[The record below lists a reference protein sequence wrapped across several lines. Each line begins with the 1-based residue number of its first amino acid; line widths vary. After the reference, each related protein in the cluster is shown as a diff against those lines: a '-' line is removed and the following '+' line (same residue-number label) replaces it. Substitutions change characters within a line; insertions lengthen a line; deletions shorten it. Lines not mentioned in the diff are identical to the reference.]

1 MTLKELIGQ
10 MTVAEKAKFTEG
22 INAWETP
29 ALERLGI
36 PSIRVADG
44 PHGVRKQN
52 DTEDTTPEAAG
63 TVTSVCFPSA
73 SALAASF
80 NRGVF
85 ATLGE
90 TLAKECKALDVDMI
104 LGPAI
109 NIKRSPLCGRNF
121 EYVSEDPY
129 LTGELATAY
138 VKGVQRHNVGVS
150 VKHFAANNQEKRRM
164 TISAVIDERT
174 LREIYLSAFE
184 AVVKGAD
191 PDSLMCSY
199 NGINGVFSS
208 QNKKLLT
215 DILRDEWG
223 YKGFVM
229 SDWGAV
235 HERPLGVAAGLDLGM
250 PGSGGKDAKDVE
262 EAVLNGTLDESLL
275 DAAVANV
282 LKKVDKYKG
291 IPLLHE
297 GKEEAD
303 VASAASGGC
312 DVDGDT
318 SVNPEENVKVKPQF
332 NRSDDHKIARKIASE
347 CMVLLKNEGML
358 PLSTSEKIVFIGEY
372 AKKPRFQGAGSSHIE
387 AFRISSPLAA
397 ARHFA
402 DVRYKKGFGVNDEKL
417 DEKLADEAVLAAR
430 KASVAVVF
438 AGLPDEYES
447 EGFDRDGLSL
457 PEAQNELIARIC
469 KVQPNT
475 VVCLQNGSPVTM
487 PWINDVNAVLECY
500 LAGEAG
506 GEACAKILFGKTNP
520 SGKLAETFPLKL
532 SDTPCREN
540 FPGRAKTVEYREAI
554 FVGYRYYDKVSM
566 NVLFPFGHGLSYT
579 NFSYSNLRIN
589 NKVDE
594 VEVNFKLKNSGSCSG
609 AEVAQVYVGKPVG
622 QVHRAVREL
631 KGFEKIYLEP
641 GEEREITI
649 TLDKRAFSYYSAG
662 EGDWVVEPGSYH
674 ISVGSSSRDL
684 RLRGVVTLD
693 TNGGSVKLHKADELP
708 TYFFG
713 DPAVVSDEE
722 FATLLCAPI
731 PEADY
736 KPGEKFTLFNSLED
750 VKNTRF
756 GRVFYRIAKLAC
768 KGHTLLGSK
777 KMFETNVLET
787 QMRNYFTWSGG
798 RVTEDTAKA
807 LLGLFNNED
816 IEKNLK
822 IVASAGI
829 DLVKGRLTKK

>member
-10 MTVAEKAKFTEG
+10 MTVEEKAMFTEG
-22 INAWETP
+22 ANAWETP
-29 ALERLGI
+29 ALDRLSI

-52 DTEDTTPEAAG
+52 DTEDPSPEAAG

-90 TLAKECKALDVDMI
+90 TLAEECRALDVNII

-129 LTGELATAY
+129 LTGELASAY
-138 VKGVQRHNVGVS
+138 VKGVQRHGVGVS

-164 TISAVIDERT
+164 TISAVMDERT

-184 AVVKGAD
+184 AVVKQSA
-191 PDSLMCSY
+191 PDSMMCSY

-208 QNKKLLT
+208 QNKKLLK

-250 PGSGGKDAKDVE
+250 PGSGGSDAKRVE
-262 EAVLNGTLDESLL
+262 EAVLSGKLDEALL
-275 DAAVANV
+275 DEAVANI
-282 LKKVDKYKG
+282 LKKVDKYKK

-297 GKEEAD
+297 GEEVKEE
-303 VASAASGGC
+303 
-312 DVDGDT
+312 
-318 SVNPEENVKVKPQF
+318 KVKSQF
-332 NRSDDHKIARKIASE
+332 NRAADHKIAGKIASE
-347 CMVLLKNEGML
+347 CMVLLKNEGLL
-358 PLSTSEKIVFIGEY
+358 PLSTSEKIVFIGEF
-372 AKKPRFQGAGSSHIE
+372 ARKPRFQGAGSSHIE
-387 AFRISSPLAA
+387 AFKVSSPLAA
-397 ARHFA
+397 ARYFA
-402 DVRYKKGFGVNDEKL
+402 DVTYKKGFGCDDEKL
-417 DEKLADEAVLAAR
+417 DEKLAEDAVLAAR

-447 EGFDRDGLSL
+447 EGFDRDGLHL
-457 PEAQNELIARIC
+457 PEAQNKLIERIC
-469 KVQPNT
+469 RVQPNT
-475 VVCLQNGSPVTM
+475 IVCLQNGSPVTM
-487 PWINDVNAVLECY
+487 PWINSVNAVLECY
-500 LAGEAG
+500 LAGEAS
-506 GEACAKILFGKTNP
+506 GEACAKILFGKINP
-520 SGKLAETFPLKL
+520 SGKLAETFPMKL

-540 FPGRAKTVEYREAI
+540 FPGKAKTVEYREAI
-554 FVGYRYYDKVSM
+554 YVGYRYYDKVSM

-579 NFSYSNLRIN
+579 TFAYSDLKIN
-589 NKVDE
+589 NKIDE
-594 VEVNFKLKNSGSCSG
+594 VEVNFKLKNSGQRAG
-609 AEVAQVYVGKPVG
+609 AEVCQLYVGKPVG

-631 KGFEKIYLEP
+631 KGFEKIYLQP
-641 GEEREITI
+641 GEEREVTMV
-649 TLDKRAFSYYSAG
+649 LDKRAFSYYSTG
-662 EGDWVVEPGSYH
+662 EGQWAVEPGTYH

-693 TNGGSVKLHKADELP
+693 TEGAGVKLHKADELP

-713 DPAVVSDEE
+713 DPAVVPDEE

-731 PEADY
+731 PEAEY
-736 KPGEKFTLFNSLED
+736 APGEKFTLYNSLED
-750 VKNTRF
+750 VKNTKF
-756 GRVFYRIAKLAC
+756 GKLAYKMAKLAC
-768 KGHTLLGSK
+768 KGHTLLGSRR
-777 KMFETNVLET
+777 MFETNVLET
-787 QMRNYFTWSGG
+787 QMRNFSTWSGG
-798 RVTEDTAKA
+798 KVNEETAKA
-807 LLGLFNNED
+807 LLGLFNNEE

-822 IVASAGI
+822 TVASAGI
-829 DLVKGRLTKK
+829 DLVKGRLTKKR

>member
-10 MTVAEKAKFTEG
+10 MTLAEKAMFTEG
-22 INAWETP
+22 KNAWETP
-29 ALERLGI
+29 ALERLSV

-85 ATLGE
+85 AMLGE
-90 TLAKECKALDVDMI
+90 TLAKECKSLDVDMI

-129 LTGELATAY
+129 LTGELAGAY

-150 VKHFAANNQEKRRM
+150 VKHFAANNQEKKRM
-164 TISAVIDERT
+164 TISAVIDDRT

-184 AVVKGAD
+184 SVVKSAR

-208 QNKKLLT
+208 QNRKLLH

-223 YKGFVM
+223 YDGFVM

-235 HERPLGVAAGLDLGM
+235 HDRPIGVASGLDLGM
-250 PGSGGKDAKDVE
+250 PSSGGVDAKAVE
-262 EAVLNGTLDESLL
+262 EAVKNGTLDESLL
-275 DAAVANV
+275 DEAVANI

-297 GKEEAD
+297 GD
-303 VASAASGGC
+303 
-312 DVDGDT
+312 
-318 SVNPEENVKVKPQF
+318 SVTARNSESSDNSQF

-358 PLSTSEKIVFIGEY
+358 PLSTSEKIVFIGEF
-372 AKKPRFQGAGSSHIE
+372 ARKPRFQGAGSSHIE
-387 AFRISSPLAA
+387 AFRVSSPLAA

-402 DVRYKKGFGVNDEKL
+402 DVRYKKGFGCDDEKL
-417 DEKLADEAVLAAR
+417 DEKLAEEAVLAAR
-430 KASVAVVF
+430 KAAVTVVF

-447 EGFDRDGLSL
+447 EGFDRDSLKL
-457 PEAQNELIARIC
+457 PEAQNELIRRIC
-469 KVQPNT
+469 KVTPNII
-475 VVCLQNGSPVTM
+475 VCLQNGSPVSM

-506 GEACAKILFGKTNP
+506 GEACARILFGKTNP

-532 SDTPCREN
+532 SDTPCFDN
-540 FPGRAKTVEYREAI
+540 FPGKAKTVEYREAI
-554 FVGYRYYDKVSM
+554 YVGYRYYDKVSKE
-566 NVLFPFGHGLSYT
+566 VLFPFGHGLSYT
-579 NFSYSNLRIN
+579 TFAYSDLKISNEIDDV
-589 NKVDE
+589 KI
-594 VEVNFKLKNSGSCSG
+594 NFKIKNSGRCAG
-609 AEVAQVYVGKPVG
+609 AEVAQVYVGRPTG

-641 GEEREITI
+641 GEEREITVI
-649 TLDKRAFSYYSAG
+649 LDRRAFSYYSV
-662 EGDWVVEPGSYH
+662 GDAAWTIEPGSYH
-674 ISVGSSSRDL
+674 ISVGSSSRDI

-693 TNGGSVKLHKADELP
+693 TVGAKENPHRAEELS

-713 DPAVVSDEE
+713 DPAKIGDEE
-722 FATLLCAPI
+722 FTKLLGMPL

-736 KPGEKFTLFNSLED
+736 APDEKFTLYNSLED

-756 GRVFYRIAKLAC
+756 GKVFYKLAKLAC

-829 DLVKGRLTKK
+829 DLVKGRLTKRND

>member
-10 MTVAEKAKFTEG
+10 MTVAEKARFMEG
-22 INAWETP
+22 VNAWETP

-215 DILRDEWG
+215 DILRNEWG

-250 PGSGGKDAKDVE
+250 PSSGGKDAKDVE
-262 EAVLNGTLDESLL
+262 EAVNNGTLDEALL
-275 DAAVANV
+275 DTAVANI
-282 LKKVDKYKG
+282 LKKVDKYKK

-297 GKEEAD
+297 GETPAEED
-303 VASAASGGC
+303 ES
-312 DVDGDT
+312 
-318 SVNPEENVKVKPQF
+318 KVKPQF

-372 AKKPRFQGAGSSHIE
+372 ARKPRFQGAGSSHITS
-387 AFRISSPLAA
+387 FRVSSPLAA

-402 DVRYKKGFGVNDEKL
+402 DVRYKKGFGVDDEKL

-430 KASVAVVF
+430 KASVAVIF

-447 EGFDRDGLSL
+447 EGFDRDGLNL

-506 GEACAKILFGKTNP
+506 GEACAKILFGKVNP
-520 SGKLAETFPLKL
+520 SGKLAETFPLRL

-579 NFSYSNLRIN
+579 TFSYSDLRIN
-589 NKVDE
+589 HKVDE
-594 VEVNFKLKNSGSCSG
+594 VEVNFKIKNSGSCSG

-693 TNGGSVKLHKADELP
+693 TSGGSVKLHKADELP

-736 KPGEKFTLFNSLED
+736 KPGEKFTLYNSLED

-756 GRVFYRIAKLAC
+756 GKVFYRIAKLAC

-787 QMRNYFTWSGG
+787 QMRNYFAWSNG

-822 IVASAGI
+822 IVAAAGI
-829 DLVKGRLTKK
+829 DLVKGRFTGKK

>member
-10 MTVAEKAKFTEG
+10 MTVAEKARFMEG
-22 INAWETP
+22 VNAWETP

-215 DILRDEWG
+215 DILRNEWG

-250 PGSGGKDAKDVE
+250 PSSGGKDAKDVE
-262 EAVLNGTLDESLL
+262 EAVNNGTLDEALL
-275 DAAVANV
+275 DTAVANI
-282 LKKVDKYKG
+282 LKKVDKYKK

-297 GKEEAD
+297 GETPTEED
-303 VASAASGGC
+303 ES
-312 DVDGDT
+312 
-318 SVNPEENVKVKPQF
+318 KIKPQF

-372 AKKPRFQGAGSSHIE
+372 ARKPRFQGAGSSHITS
-387 AFRISSPLAA
+387 FRVSSPLAA

-402 DVRYKKGFGVNDEKL
+402 DVRYKKGFGVDDEKL

-430 KASVAVVF
+430 KASVAVIF

-447 EGFDRDGLSL
+447 EGFDRDGLNL

-506 GEACAKILFGKTNP
+506 GEACAKILFGKVNP
-520 SGKLAETFPLKL
+520 SGKLAETFPLRL

-579 NFSYSNLRIN
+579 TFSYSDLRIN
-589 NKVDE
+589 HKVDE
-594 VEVNFKLKNSGSCSG
+594 VEVNFKIKNSGSCSG

-693 TNGGSVKLHKADELP
+693 TSGGSVKLHKADELP

-736 KPGEKFTLFNSLED
+736 KPGEKFTLYNSLED

-756 GRVFYRIAKLAC
+756 GKVFYRIAKLAC

-787 QMRNYFTWSGG
+787 QMRNYFAWSNG

-822 IVASAGI
+822 IVAAAGI
-829 DLVKGRLTKK
+829 DLVKGRFTGKK

>member
-10 MTVAEKAKFTEG
+10 MTVAEKARFMEG
-22 INAWETP
+22 VNAWETP

-215 DILRDEWG
+215 DILRNEWG

-250 PGSGGKDAKDVE
+250 PSSGGKDAKDVE
-262 EAVLNGTLDESLL
+262 EAVNNGTLDEALL
-275 DAAVANV
+275 DTAVANI
-282 LKKVDKYKG
+282 LKKVDKYKK

-297 GKEEAD
+297 EETPA
-303 VASAASGGC
+303 
-312 DVDGDT
+312 
-318 SVNPEENVKVKPQF
+318 EEDKSKVKPQF

-372 AKKPRFQGAGSSHIE
+372 ARKPRFQGAGSSHITS
-387 AFRISSPLAA
+387 FRVSSPLAA

-402 DVRYKKGFGVNDEKL
+402 DVRYKKGFGVDDEKL

-430 KASVAVVF
+430 KASVAVIF

-447 EGFDRDGLSL
+447 EGFDRDGLNL

-475 VVCLQNGSPVTM
+475 VVCIQNGSPVTM
-487 PWINDVNAVLECY
+487 PWINDVNGVLECY

-506 GEACAKILFGKTNP
+506 GEACAKILFGKVNP
-520 SGKLAETFPLKL
+520 SGKLAETFPLRL

-579 NFSYSNLRIN
+579 TFSYSDLRIN
-589 NKVDE
+589 HKVDE
-594 VEVNFKLKNSGSCSG
+594 VEVNFKIKNSGSCSG

-693 TNGGSVKLHKADELP
+693 TSGGSVKLHKADELP

-736 KPGEKFTLFNSLED
+736 KPGEKFTLYNSLED
-750 VKNTRF
+750 VKHTRF
-756 GRVFYRIAKLAC
+756 GKVFYRIAKLAC

-787 QMRNYFTWSGG
+787 QMRNYFAWSNG

-822 IVASAGI
+822 IVAAAGI
-829 DLVKGRLTKK
+829 DLVKGRFTGKK

>member
-1 MTLKELIGQ
+1 MTLE
-10 MTVAEKAKFTEG
+10 EKAAFTEG
-22 INAWETP
+22 ANAWET
-29 ALERLGI
+29 ASLERLSV
-36 PSIRVADG
+36 PSFRVADG

-52 DTEDTTPEAAG
+52 DAEDTTPEAAG

-121 EYVSEDPY
+121 EYVSEDPF
-129 LTGELATAY
+129 LTGELASAY
-138 VKGVQRHNVGVS
+138 VKGVQRHGVGVS

-164 TISAVIDERT
+164 TINAVIDERT

-184 AVVKGAD
+184 KVVKEAR

-199 NGINGVFSS
+199 NAINGAFSS
-208 QNKKLLT
+208 QNKRLLT
-215 DILRDEWG
+215 DILRKEWG
-223 YKGFVM
+223 YDGFVM

-235 HERPLGVAAGLDLGM
+235 HDRPQGVAAGLDLGM
-250 PGSGGKDAKDVE
+250 PGSGGEYAANVV
-262 EAVLNGTLDESLL
+262 EAVKNGTLDEELL
-275 DAAVANV
+275 DEAVANI
-282 LKKVDKYKG
+282 LKKIDKYKN

-297 GKEEAD
+297 GEQP
-303 VASAASGGC
+303 
-312 DVDGDT
+312 VDIER
-318 SVNPEENVKVKPQF
+318 SEIKPQF
-332 NRSDDHKIARKIASE
+332 NRADDHKIARRIAGE
-347 CMVLLKNEGML
+347 CMVLLKNEGLL
-358 PLSTSEKIVFIGEY
+358 PLSTSEKIVFIGEF

-387 AFRISSPLAA
+387 SFRVSSPLTA

-402 DVRYKKGFGVNDEKL
+402 DVRYKKGFGIDDEKL

-457 PEAQNELIARIC
+457 PAAQNELIARIC

-475 VVCLQNGSPVTM
+475 IVCLQNGSPVTM
-487 PWINDVNAVLECY
+487 PWIRDVNAVLECY
-500 LAGEAG
+500 LAGEAC
-506 GEACAKILFGKTNP
+506 GEACAKILFGKINP
-520 SGKLAETFPLKL
+520 SGKLAETFPLRL

-540 FPGRAKTVEYREAI
+540 FPGKPKTVEYREAI
-554 FVGYRYYDKVSM
+554 FVGYRYYDKVSA

-579 NFSYSNLRIN
+579 TFSYSDLVVN
-589 NKVDE
+589 NKVDG
-594 VEVNFKLKNSGSCSG
+594 VEINFKIKNSGKCAG

-641 GEEREITI
+641 GEEKQITI
-649 TLDKRAFSYYSAG
+649 ELDKRAFSYYSSG
-662 EGDWVVEPGSYH
+662 EGEWVVEPGTYH

-693 TNGGSVKLHKADELP
+693 TDGGKVRLHKPDELP

-713 DPAVVSDEE
+713 DPAVVPDEE
-722 FATLLCAPI
+722 FRALICGPI
-731 PEADY
+731 PEGDY
-736 KPGEKFTLFNSLED
+736 LPGEKFTLSNSLED
-750 VKNTRF
+750 VRHTRF
-756 GRVFYRIAKLAC
+756 GRVFYKIAKLSC

-777 KMFETNVLET
+777 RMYETDVLES
-787 QMRNYFTWSGG
+787 QMCNYFGKSKDFF
-798 RVTEDTAKA
+798 TEETQNA

-822 IVASAGI
+822 IVASSGI
-829 DLVKGRLTKK
+829 DLIRGRLTGKK

>member
-10 MTVAEKAKFTEG
+10 MTVAEKAAFTEG
-22 INAWETP
+22 ANAWETP
-29 ALERLGI
+29 ALERLSI

-90 TLAKECKALDVDMI
+90 TLAKECKALDVNMI

-208 QNKKLLT
+208 QNKKLLK

-235 HERPLGVAAGLDLGM
+235 HERPLGVASGLDLGM
-250 PGSGGKDAKDVE
+250 PSSGGADAKSVE

-275 DAAVANV
+275 DEAVANI
-282 LKKVDKYKG
+282 LRKVDKYKG

-297 GKEEAD
+297 GE
-303 VASAASGGC
+303 
-312 DVDGDT
+312 DT
-318 SVNPEENVKVKPQF
+318 NREDTKSDNEKVKPEF
-332 NRSDDHKIARKIASE
+332 NRAEDHKIARRIAGE
-347 CMVLLKNEGML
+347 CMVLLKNEGLL

-372 AKKPRFQGAGSSHIE
+372 ARKPRFQGAGSSHIE
-387 AFRISSPLAA
+387 AFRVSSPLAA
-397 ARHFA
+397 ARQFA
-402 DVRYKKGFGVNDEKL
+402 DVRYKKGFGVDDEKL
-417 DEKLADEAVLAAR
+417 DERLADEAVLAAR

-447 EGFDRDGLSL
+447 EGFDRDGLGL
-457 PEAQNELIARIC
+457 PAAQNELIARIC

-475 VVCLQNGSPVTM
+475 IVCLQNGSPVTM

-506 GEACAKILFGKTNP
+506 GEACAKILFGKINP
-520 SGKLAETFPLKL
+520 SGKLAETFPLRL

-540 FPGRAKTVEYREAI
+540 FPGKAKTVEYREAI
-554 FVGYRYYDKVSM
+554 YVGYRYYDKVSM

-579 NFSYSNLRIN
+579 TFSYSDLKIN
-589 NKVDE
+589 HKIDE
-594 VEVNFKLKNSGSCSG
+594 VEVNFKIKNSGKCAG
-609 AEVAQVYVGKPVG
+609 AEVCQLYVGKPVG

-631 KGFEKIYLEP
+631 KGFEKVYLEP
-641 GEEREITI
+641 GEEREITMI
-649 TLDKRAFSYYSAG
+649 LDTRAFSYYSAG
-662 EGDWVVEPGSYH
+662 EADWAIEPGSYH

-693 TNGGSVKLHKADELP
+693 TNGGGVKMHKADELP

-731 PEADY
+731 PAAEYA
-736 KPGEKFTLFNSLED
+736 PGEKFTLYNSLED

-756 GRVFYRIAKLAC
+756 GKVFYKLAKLAC

-798 RVTEDTAKA
+798 KVTEDTAKA

-822 IVASAGI
+822 IVAAAGI
-829 DLVKGRLTKK
+829 DLVRGRFTGKK

>member
-10 MTVAEKAKFTEG
+10 MTLEEKAKFTEG
-22 INAWETP
+22 ANAWETP
-29 ALERLGI
+29 AIDRLSI

-52 DTEDTTPEAAG
+52 DTGDTSPEAAG

-85 ATLGE
+85 ASLGE
-90 TLAKECKALDVDMI
+90 TLAKECRALDVDII

-129 LTGELATAY
+129 LTGELASAY
-138 VKGVQRHNVGVS
+138 VKGVQRHGVGVS

-164 TISAVIDERT
+164 TINAVIDERT

-184 AVVKGAD
+184 AVVKQAD

-199 NGINGVFSS
+199 NGINGTFNS
-208 QNKKLLT
+208 QNKKLLK
-215 DILRDEWG
+215 DILREEWG

-229 SDWGAV
+229 SDWGSV
-235 HERPLGVAAGLDLGM
+235 HERSLGVVAGLDLGM
-250 PGSGGKDAKDVE
+250 PGSGGSDAKNVE
-262 EAVLNGTLDESLL
+262 EAVLNGTLDEELL
-275 DAAVANV
+275 DEVVANI
-282 LKKVDKYKG
+282 LKKVDKYKR

-297 GKEEAD
+297 GEKTQEQEIK
-303 VASAASGGC
+303 S
-312 DVDGDT
+312 
-318 SVNPEENVKVKPQF
+318 QF
-332 NRSDDHKIARKIASE
+332 NYSEDHKVARKIASE
-347 CMVLLKNEGML
+347 CMVLLKNEGLL
-358 PLSTSEKIVFIGEY
+358 PLNTSEKIVFIGEY
-372 AKKPRFQGAGSSHIE
+372 ARKPRFQGAGSSHIDS
-387 AFRISSPLAA
+387 FRISSPLAA

-402 DVRYKKGFGVNDEKL
+402 DVRYKKGFGCDDEKL
-417 DEKLADEAVLAAR
+417 DEKLAEDAVLAAR

-447 EGFDRDGLSL
+447 EGYDRDGLNL
-457 PEAQNELIARIC
+457 PEAQNELIRRIC
-469 KVQPNT
+469 RVQPNT
-475 VVCLQNGSPVTM
+475 IVCLQNGSPVTM
-487 PWINDVNAVLECY
+487 PWINSVNAILECY

-520 SGKLAETFPLKL
+520 SGKLAETFPMSLA
-532 SDTPCREN
+532 DTPCREN
-540 FPGRAKTVEYREAI
+540 FPGHAKTVEYREAI
-554 FVGYRYYDKVSM
+554 YVGYRYYDKVSK

-579 NFSYSNLRIN
+579 TFAYSDLKIN
-589 NKVDE
+589 NKVEE
-594 VEVNFKLKNSGSCSG
+594 VEVNFRIKNSGQRAG
-609 AEVAQVYVGKPVG
+609 AEVCQLYVGKPVG

-641 GEEREITI
+641 GEERDVTMI
-649 TLDKRAFSYYSAG
+649 LDKRAFSYYSAG
-662 EGDWVVEPGSYH
+662 EGEWAVEPGTYH

-693 TNGGSVKLHKADELP
+693 TEGAGVKLHKADELP

-713 DPAVVSDEE
+713 DPAVIPDEE
-722 FATLLCAPI
+722 FETLLCAPI
-731 PEADY
+731 PEPDY
-736 KPGEKFTLFNSLED
+736 LPGEKFTLYNSLED
-750 VKNTRF
+750 VKDTKF
-756 GRVFYRIAKLAC
+756 GKVVYRLAKMAC
-768 KGHTLLGSK
+768 KGHTLLGSR

-787 QMRNYFTWSGG
+787 QLRNFSTWSGG
-798 RVTEDTAKA
+798 MVSEEGTKA

-822 IVASAGI
+822 IVAASGI
-829 DLVKGRLTKK
+829 DLVKGRLIKKK

>member
-1 MTLKELIGQ
+1 MQMTLKELIGQ
-10 MTVAEKAKFTEG
+10 MTVAEKAAFTEG
-22 INAWETP
+22 ANAWETP

-36 PSIRVADG
+36 PSVRVADG

-90 TLAKECKALDVDMI
+90 TLAKECLALDVDMI

-121 EYVSEDPY
+121 EYVSEDSY
-129 LTGELATAY
+129 LTGELASAY

-184 AVVKGAD
+184 AVVKQAQ

-208 QNKKLLT
+208 QNKKLLK

-223 YKGFVM
+223 FKGFVM

-235 HERPLGVAAGLDLGM
+235 HDRPLGVASGLDLGM
-250 PGSGGKDAKDVE
+250 PGSGGVDAKAVE
-262 EAVLNGTLDESLL
+262 EAVINGTLDESLL
-275 DAAVANV
+275 DEAVANI

-297 GKEEAD
+297 GE
-303 VASAASGGC
+303 ASA
-312 DVDGDT
+312 
-318 SVNPEENVKVKPQF
+318 EENKTEEQKIKPQF
-332 NRSDDHKIARKIASE
+332 NRSEDHKMARRIAGE
-347 CMVLLKNEGML
+347 CMVLLKNEGLL

-387 AFRISSPLAA
+387 AFRVSSPLTA

-402 DVRYKKGFGVNDEKL
+402 DVRYKKGFGVDDEKL
-417 DEKLADEAVLAAR
+417 NEKLADEAVFAAR
-430 KASVAVVF
+430 QASVAVVF

-540 FPGRAKTVEYREAI
+540 FPGKAKTVEYREAI
-554 FVGYRYYDKVSM
+554 YIGYRYYDKVSM

-579 NFSYSNLRIN
+579 TFSYSDLKIN
-589 NKVDE
+589 NKIDE
-594 VEVNFKLKNSGSCSG
+594 VEVNFRIKNSGKVAG
-609 AEVAQVYVGKPVG
+609 AEVAQLYVGKPVG

-641 GEEREITI
+641 GEEREITMV
-649 TLDKRAFSYYSAG
+649 LDKRAFSYYSAG
-662 EGDWVVEPGSYH
+662 EADWNIEPGSYH

-693 TNGGSVKLHKADELP
+693 TNGGGVKIHKADELP

-722 FATLLCAPI
+722 FSTLLCAPI
-731 PEADY
+731 PESEYA
-736 KPGEKFTLFNSLED
+736 PGEKFTLYNSLED
-750 VKNTRF
+750 VKNTKF
-756 GRVFYRIAKLAC
+756 GKVFYKIAKLAC

-777 KMFETNVLET
+777 KMYETNVLET

-798 RVTEDTAKA
+798 MVTPESAQA

-816 IEKNLK
+816 VEKNLK
-822 IVASAGI
+822 IVAAAGI
-829 DLVKGRLTKK
+829 DLVKGRFIKKK